1 MPPPRSRFRVAGEA
15 HRGKIGG
22 PPASSKHAPRDAAHG
37 FQLAIRVGFGYISKK
52 NLGRIDLIFREDRP
66 ETCPVELRGMYRTL
80 GKRHN
85 SRAIMKEHTKV
96 DATPGAQPASE
107 GASGKLARA
116 YKAGPAAMAL
126 VIGLAALTAQASESD
141 LVRDIQ
147 RYCTVC
153 WRNARLDPRL
163 WDDCTQEVCC
173 RLLTKAR
180 DGQLDLGQVLADDTP
195 ERRELVRAIDM
206 VRKRVQRAKRHQP
219 IDSLA
224 LPAPDSDQ
232 RHRDRLEL
240 GEILEAARQAVLSP
254 RQDRIIELWM
264 RGWSVPEIS
273 GELEIPVNR
282 VSDEKYKALR
292 KLEQH
297 LRGRRDELEGF
308 ARPNPDAPPR
318 RATA

>member
-1 MPPPRSRFRVAGEA
+1 LISRR
-15 HRGKIGG
+15 R
-22 PPASSKHAPRDAAHG
+22 
-37 FQLAIRVGFGYISKK
+37 
-52 NLGRIDLIFREDRP
+52 
-66 ETCPVELRGMYRTL
+66 
-80 GKRHN
+80 
-85 SRAIMKEHTKV
+85 
-96 DATPGAQPASE
+96 
-107 GASGKLARA
+107 
-116 YKAGPAAMAL
+116 KAGPAAVAL
-126 VIGLAALTAQASESD
+126 VIGLAALTAQASETD

-180 DGQLDLGQVLADDTP
+180 GGRLDLTQVLAEDAP

-206 VRKRVQRAKRHQP
+206 VRKRVQRSKRFLPLDGSTTP
-219 IDSLA
+219 ICEL
-224 LPAPDSDQ
+224 DQ
-232 RHRDRLEL
+232 RQRDRLEL
-240 GEILEAARQAVLSP
+240 GEILEAARRAVLSS

-273 GELEIPVNR
+273 GELSMPVNR

-297 LRGRRDELEGF
+297 LRDRREELEFGLSPPH
-308 ARPNPDAPPR
+308 ARA
-318 RATA
+318 RAL

>member
-1 MPPPRSRFRVAGEA
+1 
-15 HRGKIGG
+15 
-22 PPASSKHAPRDAAHG
+22 
-37 FQLAIRVGFGYISKK
+37 
-52 NLGRIDLIFREDRP
+52 
-66 ETCPVELRGMYRTL
+66 
-80 GKRHN
+80 
-85 SRAIMKEHTKV
+85 MKEHKAIDTKTNPHPGSST
-96 DATPGAQPASE
+96 DAGIVSRT
-107 GASGKLARA
+107 R
-116 YKAGPAAMAL
+116 KAGPAAMAL

-180 DGQLDLGQVLADDTP
+180 DGQLDLGQVLGEDTS

-206 VRKRVQRAKRHQP
+206 VRKRVQRAKRYQP

-240 GEILEAARQAVLSP
+240 GEILESARRAVLST
-254 RQDRIIELWM
+254 RQDRILELWM

-273 GELEIPVNR
+273 ADLGIPVNR

-292 KLEQH
+292 KLELH
-297 LRGRRDELEGF
+297 LRNQHDELEIF
-308 ARPNPDAPPR
+308 AQKAKTQDSQPHRE
-318 RATA
+318 TA

>member
-1 MPPPRSRFRVAGEA
+1 MKEA
-15 HRGKIGG
+15 SPDKTTKPQ
-22 PPASSKHAPRDAAHG
+22 PPAA
-37 FQLAIRVGFGYISKK
+37 
-52 NLGRIDLIFREDRP
+52 
-66 ETCPVELRGMYRTL
+66 
-80 GKRHN
+80 
-85 SRAIMKEHTKV
+85 
-96 DATPGAQPASE
+96 E
-107 GASGKLARA
+107 GAPGVLARS

-141 LVRDIQ
+141 LVNDIQ

-153 WRNARLDPRL
+153 WRNARLDPRV

-180 DGQLDLGQVLADDTP
+180 DGQLDLAQVLADDTP

-224 LPAPDSDQ
+224 LPAPDADQ

-240 GEILEAARQAVLSP
+240 GEILESARHAVLTP
-254 RQDRIIELWM
+254 RQDRIVELWM
-264 RGWSVPEIS
+264 RGWSVPEI
-273 GELEIPVNR
+273 GADLKIAVNR

-297 LRGRRDELEGF
+297 LRQGHELDAF
-308 ARPNPDAPPR
+308 TQAQARAEASQR
-318 RATA
+318 ETA

>member
-1 MPPPRSRFRVAGEA
+1 MMRESAVMTSEMSSDEPAKAVREPGEKA
-15 HRGKIGG
+15 TQ
-22 PPASSKHAPRDAAHG
+22 PAPRP
-37 FQLAIRVGFGYISKK
+37 RKVG
-52 NLGRIDLIFREDRP
+52 P
-66 ETCPVELRGMYRTL
+66 TAV
-80 GKRHN
+80 
-85 SRAIMKEHTKV
+85 
-96 DATPGAQPASE
+96 
-107 GASGKLARA
+107 
-116 YKAGPAAMAL
+116 AL
-126 VIGLAALTAQASESD
+126 VVGLAALTAQATESD

-180 DGQLDLGQVLADDTP
+180 EGQLDLTQVLAEDTP

-206 VRKRVQRAKRHQP
+206 VRKRVQRAKRYQP
-219 IDSLA
+219 LEGHVPSTEVDR
-224 LPAPDSDQ
+224 

-240 GEILEAARQAVLSP
+240 GEILEAARRAVLSE

-264 RGWSVPEIS
+264 RGWSVPEIGS
-273 GELEIPVNR
+273 ELRMPLTR

-297 LRGRRDELEGF
+297 LSSRRDMLEFGLP
-308 ARPNPDAPPR
+308 ARR
-318 RATA
+318 SV